1 MHIWNTTPYLHKSIN
16 LWLHH
21 TQATNVG
28 VNLRKSRFT
37 PLCLKGM
44 LSNTY
49 RLISRIL
56 HLLLLL
62 IAQRSSA
69 FVGDTIEERLRKW
82 TIVVLSC
89 IEATLATG

>member
-1 MHIWNTTPYLHKSIN
+1 MVAPHPSHKGRGEPQKVEI
-16 LWLHH
+16 H
-21 TQATNVG
+21 
-28 VNLRKSRFT
+28 

-62 IAQRSSA
+62 IAQRSTA
-69 FVGDTIEERLRKW
+69 FVGDTIEE
-82 TIVVLSC
+82 
-89 IEATLATG
+89 